1 MTTKVVRI
9 FDTNNSADLGDTLDG
24 QIDVVWGLIA
34 ALETLCRE
42 SGCDAYAKG
51 ALCNCQ
57 PSRRFI
63 VGHWAEP
70 RHVNVSSRR
79 M

>member
-9 FDTNNSADLGDTLDG
+9 CGTNNSADLAYTLDG

-42 SGCDAYAKG
+42 AGYDAYAKG
-51 ALCNCQ
+51 ALAIAN
-57 PSRRFI
+57 
-63 VGHWAEP
+63 
-70 RHVNVSSRR
+70 RHVDALSAIRQNINQV
-79 M
+79 